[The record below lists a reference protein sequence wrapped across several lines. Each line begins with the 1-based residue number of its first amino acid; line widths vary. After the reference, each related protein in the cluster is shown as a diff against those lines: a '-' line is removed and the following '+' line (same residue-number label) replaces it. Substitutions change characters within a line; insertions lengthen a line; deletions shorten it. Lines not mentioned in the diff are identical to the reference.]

1 MMHSVILLFYCLL
14 LVAPALQA
22 AESATEPSSTNA
34 LVGRLWSPE
43 ENRFL
48 PPEALYQRLPPGG
61 WLLIGEQHDN
71 PDHHRIEAE
80 IISTLGERQ
89 QLGAVALEMANSAQ
103 QPLLDQVLAT
113 RAAPTAEALDWSQG
127 WPWALYEAPLQAA
140 FRWATR
146 VLGADL
152 TREQM
157 AIAHTSGA
165 PQGELEPAHG
175 DFMRTLLFDSH
186 CGQLPRSQLDPMRQ
200 VQLAR
205 DQQIA
210 RVLRAAAIAN
220 RTGVL
225 LTGSIHARLDLGV
238 PRWLDQTPHLSLL
251 LQAVD
256 PALSAATEYR
266 PATFGNLATVD
277 LILFT
282 PPQDTPDYCARFTHK
297 SP

>member
-1 MMHSVILLFYCLL
+1 MMRPLAFLLACLL
-14 LVAPALQA
+14 LLAPALQA
-22 AESATEPSSTNA
+22 ADAATEAPTTSP
-34 LVGRLWSPE
+34 LVGRLWSPQ

-48 PPEALYQRLPPGG
+48 PLEALYQRLPRGG

-80 IISTLGERQ
+80 IISALGEDQ

-103 QPLLDQVLAT
+103 QPLLDQVQASGAT
-113 RAAPTAEALDWSQG
+113 PTAEALDWSQG

-157 AIAHTSGA
+157 AAAHTSGA

-186 CGQLPRSQLDPMRQ
+186 CGRLPRSQLDPMRQ

-210 RVLRAAAIAN
+210 RVLRAAASAD

-256 PALSAATEYR
+256 PAHNSAAEYR
-266 PATFGNLATVD
+266 PDTFGNLATVD

-282 PPQDTPDYCARFTHK
+282 PPRDTPDYCARFNEQA
-297 SP
+297 P